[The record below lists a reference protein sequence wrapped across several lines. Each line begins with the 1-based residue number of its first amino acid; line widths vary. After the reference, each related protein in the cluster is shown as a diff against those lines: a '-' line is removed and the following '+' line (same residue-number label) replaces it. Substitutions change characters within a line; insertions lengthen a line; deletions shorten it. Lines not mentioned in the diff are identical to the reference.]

1 MALERMPSRPELDP
15 STVEEMRAAF
25 AESMDLGRHGG
36 SVTDVLCRAAR
47 EARGKGME
55 AEHLLV
61 AVKDVWYGLPRSAR
75 KTLSDQDHRLLQ
87 ELVSRCIQEYYS
99 L

>member
-15 STVEEMRAAF
+15 STVEAMRAAF
-25 AESMDLGRHGG
+25 AESMNVGRHGDG
-36 SVTDVLCRAAR
+36 IADILCRAAS
-47 EARGKGME
+47 EARGKKME

-61 AVKDVWYGLPRSAR
+61 AVKDVWYSLPRSPR
-75 KTLSDQDHRLLQ
+75 RTLTDLDHTLLQ
-87 ELVSRCIQEYYS
+87 EIVSRCIQEYYS